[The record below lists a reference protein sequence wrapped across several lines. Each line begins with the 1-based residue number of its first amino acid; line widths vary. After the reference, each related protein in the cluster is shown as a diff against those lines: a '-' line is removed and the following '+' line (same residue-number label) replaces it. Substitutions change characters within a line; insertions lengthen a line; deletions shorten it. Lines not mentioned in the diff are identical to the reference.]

1 MYGIRT
7 VLGPV
12 IATDYM
18 SEKNSQ
24 WKGQSIPAWRHAW
37 TLMCPVLWH
46 PVRNLSTLLVALSMC
61 FALALSPPPF
71 QLHCLPCP
79 AALSSLSS
87 CIVFPVQL
95 HCLPCPAAMSTLSWY
110 ILHSAH
116 NCIVRT
122 SSPGAVYTCSLQC
135 SPCPAALSILR

>member
-1 MYGIRT
+1 MKRT
-7 VLGPV
+7 
-12 IATDYM
+12 
-18 SEKNSQ
+18 EH
-24 WKGQSIPAWRHAW
+24 PAWRHAW
-37 TLMCPVLWH
+37 TLVCPVLWH

-71 QLHCLPCP
+71 SYIVYRAPLDFLPFS
-79 AALSSLSS
+79 AALSILPS

-95 HCLPCPAAMSTLSWY
+95 HCLPCPAASSSLSSCNVHPVL
-110 ILHSAH
+110 IHSPFCPQLH
-116 NCIVRT
+116 CT